1 MHDGWRSE
9 EMRHA
14 LDLCLACKACR
25 TECPV
30 NVDMAT
36 YKAEFLSHHFS
47 GRVRP
52 REAYATGLIYWWA
65 RVASKAPRL
74 VNILTSTPGLRDA
87 LKLLAG
93 VARER
98 TIPRFAPETLRSW
111 FDARQG
117 NGGGESGDGDGASS
131 ETRTPELNAL
141 SVKQPTPPPL
151 HVDTVIL
158 WPDTFN
164 NFLTPGPARA
174 AVDVLERAGY
184 EVVLPS
190 RPLCCGRPLYDFGML
205 DTAQRLWKQ
214 TLDELRPHLRR
225 GTPIVG
231 VEPSCIAAFRDELPN
246 LFPNDEDAQRL
257 SQSTYLL
264 SEFLLRQRVRVPT
277 LNRTA
282 IVQGHCHHDAVMQMD
297 SERAVLDAMGLDFE
311 ILDSGCCG
319 MAGPFGFSADKY
331 EISMRIGERVL
342 LPRVRA
348 AATETFIVANG
359 YSCREQIA
367 QTTDRRALHLAEI
380 IVMAQDHGPEGPPAG
395 RPEDHRPHGRQRE
408 RTPQWSSLLRRAAS
422 RALPAIDTITT
433 RTSITTNIAERNDNG
448 QHSQ

>member
-1 MHDGWRSE
+1 M
-9 EMRHA
+9 
-14 LDLCLACKACR
+14 
-25 TECPV
+25 
-30 NVDMAT
+30 
-36 YKAEFLSHHFS
+36 
-47 GRVRP
+47 
-52 REAYATGLIYWWA
+52 
-65 RVASKAPRL
+65 
-74 VNILTSTPGLRDA
+74 
-87 LKLLAG
+87 
-93 VARER
+93 
-98 TIPRFAPETLRSW
+98 
-111 FDARQG
+111 
-117 NGGGESGDGDGASS
+117 
-131 ETRTPELNAL
+131 
-141 SVKQPTPPPL
+141 
-151 HVDTVIL
+151 IL

-184 EVVLPS
+184 EVVLLS
-190 RPLCCGRPLYDFGML
+190 RPLCCGRALYDFGML

-380 IVMAQDHGPEGPPAG
+380 IVMAQDHGPERPPAG

-448 QHSQ
+448 QHSR